1 MSRKIFYGFYLID
14 RSEKPLKNYVV
25 LNQGNIEETIKLIN
39 KLAERITWENFHPK
53 ENDVIKGKID
63 YKISTD
69 YGFIGSNHIYIDLD
83 QVPTIRDLFNTFKR
97 YLDQTPSLKYIIHES
112 HPNFY
117 YIIYQYDNPTRWDL
131 YKTYQNKNEML
142 DDQFKLINANIPF
155 RFNDNTISIT
165 YMDKSTFSKLASIF
179 SIMVYDET
187 GFIPIKSYFEKVR
200 PIYSPV
206 PIDYIKMVNHYP
218 ELTKEYLERHLD
230 LLPTVVPLIINEAAF
245 LSQLA
250 DLIAL
255 YINTY
260 PDSTEMDKMY
270 YYLASIEEGRPDK
283 KEEDKIN
290 RLYYLMMVESD
301 EGVKSLRKR
310 LFSDLIGLPFDQE
323 LPFDINLDLQ
333 TLINLGRYA
342 VNRR

>member
-39 KLAERITWENFHPK
+39 KLAERMTWEDFHPK

-69 YGFIGSNHIYIDLD
+69 YGIIGSEHIYIELD
-83 QVPTIRDLFNTFKR
+83 QVLTIRDLFNTFKR
-97 YLDQTPSLKYIIHES
+97 YLDQTPSLKYIIYERQPS
-112 HPNFY
+112 FDY
-117 YIIYQYDNPTRWDL
+117 VIYQYDNPTRWDL
-131 YKTYQNKNEML
+131 YKVYQNDML

-155 RFNDNTISIT
+155 ELNNNIISIKN
-165 YMDKSTFSKLASIF
+165 MDKLTFSKLASIF

-200 PIYSPV
+200 PIYSPA
-206 PIDYIKMVNHYP
+206 PIDYVKMVNNYP
-218 ELTKEYLERHLD
+218 ELTRGYLERHLD
-230 LLPTVVPLIINEAAF
+230 LLPSVVPLIINEAGF
-245 LSQLA
+245 LNQLA

-260 PDSTEMDKMY
+260 PDSIEMDKMY
-270 YYLASIEEGRPDK
+270 YYLASIEEGRPGK
-283 KEEDKIN
+283 EEEDKIN
-290 RLYYLMMVESD
+290 RLYYLMMVEND

-323 LPFDINLDLQ
+323 IPFDINLDLQ